1 MSQVVMMLEPE
12 LVWLNVLLQ
21 PTSMPPHHKPLED
34 LTFQI
39 LDDFGLFFF
48 EKWNAARLSYGILL
62 FDIICVFRCLR
73 VRSFIFCPICM
84 NTAQAA
90 SSAAKQLPELSALLQ
105 QLSEQRRQQHR

>member
-21 PTSMPPHHKPLED
+21 PTSLPPHHKPLED

-39 LDDFGLFFF
+39 LDDFGPFFLR
-48 EKWNAARLSYGILL
+48 EMECSKVVVWHCMV
-62 FDIICVFRCLR
+62 CVSGCLR
-73 VRSFIFCPICM
+73 VEEIMFCPVCM

-90 SSAAKQLPELSALLQ
+90 FSAAKQLPALSALLQ